1 MPYGER
7 TVPSPEDKLQSLA
20 RRLLWLQA
28 GVGAAAALVA
38 WAFWSRD
45 VAISVLAGALIGVI
59 ANLYMTLRGL
69 RPASTARSALGRLYL
84 GQFVKMVASVV
95 LLVVAANELPRVL
108 KEPTQLVVPP
118 LLIGF
123 VATLAVVW
131 VIPFASA
138 ARMRRRERETESRTD

>member
-1 MPYGER
+1 
-7 TVPSPEDKLQSLA
+7 VPSPEDNAQLA

-38 WAFWSRD
+38 WAFWGRS

-84 GQFVKMVASVV
+84 GQFVKMVVSVV
-95 LLVVAANELPRVL
+95 LLYVAARELPRLVN
-108 KEPTQLVVPP
+108 EPMQLVVPP

-123 VATLAVVW
+123 IATLVVVW
-131 VIPFASA
+131 FIPFVSA
-138 ARMRRRERETESRTD
+138 ARMRRREDETGSGTE

>member
-1 MPYGER
+1 MQP
-7 TVPSPEDKLQSLA
+7 LA

-38 WAFWSRD
+38 WAFWDRNI
-45 VAISVLAGALIGVI
+45 AISVLAGALIGVI
-59 ANLYMTLRGL
+59 ANLYMTLQGL
-69 RPASTARSALGRLYL
+69 RPASTARRALGRLYF
-84 GQFVKMVASVV
+84 GQFVKMVVSVV
-95 LLVVAANELPRVL
+95 LLVVAANELPRMV

-123 VATLAVVW
+123 IATLVVVW

-138 ARMRRRERETESRTD
+138 ARMRRRGSKSGSGTD